1 MNPVSL
7 QTILALYILI
17 NLVAFVLFTHDKR
30 QAQNGGWRIPESTH
44 ILVALFG
51 PFGAYGAMR
60 IFRHKTR
67 KVIFYLVPIFLVLHL
82 ILWGYCILSGSVG

>member
-1 MNPVSL
+1 MTPVSL

-17 NLVAFVLFTHDKR
+17 NLVAFVLFAYDKR
-30 QAQNGGWRIPESTH
+30 QAQNGRWRIPESIL

-67 KVIFYLVPIFLVLHL
+67 KIIFYLVPVFLMLHL
-82 ILWGYCILSGSVG
+82 ILWGYCILLGSVG